1 MTEVL
6 GEANSIGVKRDA
18 YRILRYT
25 SYWILWGFVALV
37 AVSSIAAAF
46 QGLQQ

>member
-1 MTEVL
+1 MTGVPR
-6 GEANSIGVKRDA
+6 EANSIVVKGDV

-25 SYWILWGFVALV
+25 SYWLLWGFIALV